1 MKPWRIVLKMNKSGK
16 KNPLQG
22 EIWLIKFD
30 QVKETRKPFRPCLI
44 ISHDNQNDEEIIV
57 SPLTT
62 QAVIRGEIQFFEVLV
77 ENNQEIGLDEP
88 SRILLNRIHTIDKE
102 LRLIKKIGKVDNKTW
117 NQVWN
122 ALWIV
127 FTGKKLN

>member
-1 MKPWRIVLKMNKSGK
+1 MMVLKMNKFGK

-44 ISHDNQNDEEIIV
+44 ISHDNQNQNDEEIIV

-62 QAVIRGEIQFFEVLV
+62 QAVIRGEIQFFEVLI
-77 ENNQEIGLDEP
+77 ENNQETGLDEP

-102 LRLIKKIGKVDNKTW
+102 LRLIKKLGKVDNKTW
-117 NQVWN
+117 NLVWN
-122 ALWIV
+122 ALWIM
-127 FTGKKLN
+127 FTGKKII

>member
-1 MKPWRIVLKMNKSGK
+1 MIVLKMSKIDE

-30 QVKETRKPFRPCLI
+30 QIKETRKPFRPCLI
-44 ISHDNQNDEEIIV
+44 ISHNNQNQNDEEIIV

-62 QAVIRGEIQFFEVLV
+62 QEVIVGEIQFFEVVV
-77 ENNQEIGLDEP
+77 ESNQETGLDEP

-102 LRLIKKIGKVDNKTW
+102 LRLIKKLGKVDNKIW
-117 NQVWN
+117 SQVWN

>member
-1 MKPWRIVLKMNKSGK
+1 MMVLKMNKSGK

-44 ISHDNQNDEEIIV
+44 ISHNNQNQNDEEIIV

-62 QAVIRGEIQFFEVLV
+62 QEVIVGEIQFFEVVV
-77 ENNQEIGLDEP
+77 ESNQETGLDEP

-102 LRLIKKIGKVDNKTW
+102 LRLIKKLGKVDNK
-117 NQVWN
+117 
-122 ALWIV
+122 I
-127 FTGKKLN
+127 